1 MALGFGDGLLG
12 GLSFTGGFVAV
23 ETGLVTVVTGV
34 GVISAGAGAGAG
46 AGAVII
52 ASVGIFDGSS
62 IGIIG

>member
-46 AGAVII
+46 AVII